1 MSCSTT
7 DSHLDTRH
15 CDNDFNDW
23 NCAWIKRTK
32 SISPSTWMTEILSSQ
47 RRGRL
52 EGAVD
57 GRCPW
62 DDPTVQP
69 NDSKRSNEAF
79 KAVVNGEAMYGV
91 VPIEN
96 SASGRR
102 GVSRLFLSPDGD
114 GAVMTNWETSE
125 KTGECVSGLAGTIR
139 GISGPA
145 EYYCDPQGLG
155 VLHQQ
160 GLAQE
165 LLVTTS
171 R

>member
-1 MSCSTT
+1 
-7 DSHLDTRH
+7 
-15 CDNDFNDW
+15 
-23 NCAWIKRTK
+23 
-32 SISPSTWMTEILSSQ
+32 MTEILSSQ